1 MKCSVLIT
9 VNFLLALNQAS
20 KQWKSNEDNLTMSIL
35 KWQSDKDNLKMVQ
48 IWPFSDHDKKKNGDT
63 VECVVVSI
71 QVQPRRGW
79 VFGRVW
85 KLFCI
90 HNLCALSVKRYFV
103 LSSRSGSD
111 AVQRLL
117 IVCQG
122 KIGPGPPLV
131 SITVFA
137 SMAFSHTSV
146 PLFSCTI
153 TPPCHTDTLEN
164 NYGYKP
170 SWQVF

>member
-1 MKCSVLIT
+1 MT
-9 VNFLLALNQAS
+9 VFRP
-20 KQWKSNEDNLTMSIL
+20 
-35 KWQSDKDNLKMVQ
+35 WQ
-48 IWPFSDHDKKKNGDT
+48 KNDGDT
-63 VECVVVSI
+63 VDCGVVSI
-71 QVQPRRGW
+71 QAQPRRGW

-153 TPPCHTDTLEN
+153 TPPCHTYTLEN

>member
-1 MKCSVLIT
+1 MLSAHNCKLSSRTKLGIKT
-9 VNFLLALNQAS
+9 VKIKRRQSYYVNP
-20 KQWKSNEDNLTMSIL
+20 KMTI
-35 KWQSDKDNLKMVQ
+35 WQRQFNGANMTVFRPWQ
-48 IWPFSDHDKKKNGDT
+48 KKNGDT
-63 VECVVVSI
+63 VDCIVVSI
-71 QVQPRRGW
+71 QVQPRRVW

-90 HNLCALSVKRYFV
+90 HNLCVLSARRYFV
-103 LSSRSGSD
+103 LSSRSASD

-137 SMAFSHTSV
+137 NMAFSHTST
-146 PLFSCTI
+146 PLFSC
-153 TPPCHTDTLEN
+153 PGQLN
-164 NYGYKP
+164 NWHSLSVKAN
-170 SWQVF
+170 

>member
-1 MKCSVLIT
+1 MLSAQNCKLSPRTKLGIKT
-9 VNFLLALNQAS
+9 VKIKRRQS
-20 KQWKSNEDNLTMSIL
+20 SNA
-35 KWQSDKDNLKMVQ
+35 NLKMT
-48 IWPFSDHDKKKNGDT
+48 IWQRQLKNGANMTVFKPWQKKNGDT
-63 VECVVVSI
+63 VDSGVVSI
-71 QVQPRRGW
+71 QVQPRKGW

-103 LSSRSGSD
+103 LLSRRGSD

-137 SMAFSHTSV
+137 NMAFSQTST
-146 PLFSCTI
+146 PLFSC
-153 TPPCHTDTLEN
+153 PGQLN
-164 NYGYKP
+164 NWHCLSVGAN
-170 SWQVF
+170 

>member
-1 MKCSVLIT
+1 MLSAHNCKLSPRTKLGIKT
-9 VNFLLALNQAS
+9 V
-20 KQWKSNEDNLTMSIL
+20 KIKRR
-35 KWQSDKDNLKMVQ
+35 QSYNVNLKMT
-48 IWPFSDHDKKKNGDT
+48 IWQRQFENGANMTVFRPWQKNDGDT
-63 VECVVVSI
+63 VDCGVVSI
-71 QVQPRRGW
+71 QAQPRRGW

-137 SMAFSHTSV
+137 SMAFSQTG
-146 PLFSCTI
+146 
-153 TPPCHTDTLEN
+153 TPFFHV
-164 NYGYKP
+164 
-170 SWQVF
+170 Q